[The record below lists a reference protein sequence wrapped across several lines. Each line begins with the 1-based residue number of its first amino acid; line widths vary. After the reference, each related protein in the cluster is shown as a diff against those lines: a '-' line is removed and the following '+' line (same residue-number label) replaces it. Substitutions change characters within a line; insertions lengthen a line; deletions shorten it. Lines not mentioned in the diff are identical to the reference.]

1 MPKEKVILFP
11 LSSSAVF
18 RNLFFFPSSVFERLK
33 EKLNVQDGVRV
44 VFLLSPGHK
53 EKYPEFVK
61 ECQAS
66 EIFKIEYIP
75 IPPKKTFVEK
85 PSYFFYSYLIYTG
98 TTWIRATIGTRPDE
112 PPAGGK
118 CYLAPLKR
126 IIAGTLGKIDFVK
139 SKIVPSLHLRIFN
152 ERPFRE
158 IFDKYQPSLVLI
170 PHLYGWYDTL
180 VLSEAR
186 RRGIKS
192 IGMASGWDHLDKY
205 FLPFKVDMLM
215 AQSNQI
221 KRAAM
226 EFQNY
231 RPENISL
238 VGYPHFDFIE
248 DRKYEMSRE
257 AILESLNFPK
267 DSKFILYVSNSTYCP
282 DEPEVIDEILKWA
295 DEKRFGD
302 DVYLVIRPYSG
313 GRGQDKEFDRKK
325 FEKFENHPR
334 VRFYKREFWGDL
346 EKSIYFVNIMRHA
359 DVVIAVYTTM
369 ALEAAVL
376 DRPLVAT
383 AFDGHSARPLRRSI
397 RRFEAFEHF
406 KDVLK
411 IGAMK
416 STRSF
421 DELFEAL
428 DSYLK
433 NPNLDGDKRELTRQ
447 ELCYKLDGRSSE
459 RIVQHILNEANIS

>member
-18 RNLFFFPSSVFERLK
+18 MNLFFFPSSVFERLK

-44 VFLLSPGHK
+44 VFLLSPEHK

-75 IPPKKTFVEK
+75 IPAKKTFLEK
-85 PSYFFYSYLIYTG
+85 IFYFFYSYLLYTG
-98 TTWIRATIGTRPDE
+98 TTWIMATIGTRPDE
-112 PPAGGK
+112 PPAGGRW
-118 CYLAPLKR
+118 YLAPLKR

-221 KRAAM
+221 KRVAM

-325 FEKFENHPR
+325 FEKFESHPR
-334 VRFYKREFWGDL
+334 VRFYKREVWGGL
-346 EKSIYFVNIMRHA
+346 FKNIFFVNILRHSS
-359 DVVIAVYTTM
+359 VTMTMFTTAM
-369 ALEAAVL
+369 LEAMVFDVPML
-376 DRPLVAT
+376 INI
-383 AFDGHSARPLRRSI
+383 FDGYHKRPLRQSI
-397 RRFEAFEHF
+397 RRYAFNERFEEVFATGAPKVIGSFE
-406 KDVLK
+406 
-411 IGAMK
+411 
-416 STRSF
+416 
-421 DELFEAL
+421 ELFSAL
-428 DSYLK
+428 DAFLK
-433 NPNLDGDKRELTRQ
+433 NPKLDSEKRERFRDKVL
-447 ELCYKLDGRSSE
+447 YKSDGLSSQRVIE
-459 RIVQHILNEANIS
+459 HIKKALYG